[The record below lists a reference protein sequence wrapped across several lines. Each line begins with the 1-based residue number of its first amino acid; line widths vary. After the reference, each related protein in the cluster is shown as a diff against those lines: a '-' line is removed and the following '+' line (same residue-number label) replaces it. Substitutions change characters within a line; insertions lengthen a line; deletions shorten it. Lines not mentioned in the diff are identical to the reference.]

1 MNRKERQL
9 ALRTALQ
16 SRVEDLIVV
25 EDFQDQLNPP
35 KTRVMAQAL
44 LRWGVREDQ
53 SALLIVAERSEM
65 VERAVRNIARV
76 KLIGLDQLN
85 VFDLLKV
92 DRVLITTS
100 ALEKL
105 KARWGSSAAAA
116 APDQANPLEDQAQ
129 VAEQEAQPVEQ
140 EEP

>member
-1 MNRKERQL
+1 
-9 ALRTALQ
+9 
-16 SRVEDLIVV
+16 
-25 EDFQDQLNPP
+25 
-35 KTRVMAQAL
+35 MAQAL